1 MTQHVP
7 WALFVW
13 VLANQGGVPVPVAPW
28 LLAAGALAGSG
39 SVSVTVLLAC
49 VVTATLGADLLWYGL
64 GRWRGARTVAA
75 CSGLMRAPSASVSR
89 AARVLRAHRV
99 AFMWSARFLP
109 ELNPVAAGLAGATH
123 MTLTHFLGHA
133 AGSAVGW
140 AGVWIGVGYL
150 LGRIA
155 PERAASLSV
164 PWPAMVGVSLTAAAV
179 SALIALVWRHRQRT
193 ARRRQRFSIGSPQFE
208 RGAAPG
214 SFFRRAGHRKADE
227 RMGTIRD
234 RCGETVNAAS
244 WPVRPP
250 VTG

>member
-39 SVSVTVLLAC
+39 SVSVTVLLTC
-49 VVTATLGADLLWYGL
+49 VVTATLGADLLW
-64 GRWRGARTVAA
+64 
-75 CSGLMRAPSASVSR
+75 SVSR